1 MSEIKENIKRP
12 LGRGLGS
19 LFGDDVVDN
28 FRATTLGPIPTSAK
42 KADLNEAASSA
53 ATTVD
58 TALETNRIWQI
69 EVQKLSANLY
79 QPRKTF
85 VPEKLQEL
93 TASIKEKGILQ
104 PIVARKV
111 GKDHFEII
119 AGERRWRAAQA
130 AGLERVPVILKEV
143 QNQESLE
150 LALIENLQRHDLNP
164 IDEAEAYQRLADEF
178 DLTQQEIA
186 QKVGK
191 DRVTVANAVRLL
203 SLTPEVKLMLAQGE
217 LSAGHAKALLALTD
231 PAKQK
236 ELAKK
241 ITSEKLTVRAAE
253 KLVQG
258 ATRKA
263 LNTTNGLEFDVAGK
277 LVKGLESDLA
287 KTLGTKVEI
296 AYNKGNGTI
305 AIKYYSDED
314 LTRIIEQ
321 IKR

>member
-1 MSEIKENIKRP
+1 MSETKEPVKRS

-19 LFGDDVVDN
+19 LFGDDVVDH
-28 FRATTLGPIPTSAK
+28 FRATSLGPIPTNK
-42 KADLNEAASSA
+42 KVEH
-53 ATTVD
+53 
-58 TALETNRIWQI
+58 LETVNVQNESDQTQDGHRVWQI
-69 EVQKLSANLY
+69 DVEKLSANLY

-85 VPEKLQEL
+85 VPEKIQEL
-93 TASIKEKGILQ
+93 SASIKEKGILQ
-104 PIVARKV
+104 PIVARRV

-119 AGERRWRAAQA
+119 AGERRWRAAQM

-178 DLTQQEIA
+178 ALTQLEIS

-191 DRVTVANAVRLL
+191 DRVTVSNALRLL
-203 SLTPEVKLMLAQGE
+203 LLSADVKLMLAQGE
-217 LSAGHAKALLALTD
+217 ISTGHAKALLALTD
-231 PAKQK
+231 PVKQK

-258 ATRKA
+258 AVKRSAPTA
-263 LNTTNGLEFDVAGK
+263 GLQMDVAAK
-277 LVKGLESDLA
+277 LVKGLQEDLA

-296 AYNKGNGTI
+296 GYNKGHGNI
-305 AIKYYSDED
+305 SIRYYSDED